1 MNNFTAFGYNI
12 QEVANMQEHKK
23 ISGKAAFFRAMLYT
37 ASAIALIIIG
47 YFSAGYFFG

>member
-1 MNNFTAFGYNI
+1 
-12 QEVANMQEHKK
+12 MQNKK
-23 ISGKAAFFRAMLYT
+23 ISAKTAFFRAMLYT